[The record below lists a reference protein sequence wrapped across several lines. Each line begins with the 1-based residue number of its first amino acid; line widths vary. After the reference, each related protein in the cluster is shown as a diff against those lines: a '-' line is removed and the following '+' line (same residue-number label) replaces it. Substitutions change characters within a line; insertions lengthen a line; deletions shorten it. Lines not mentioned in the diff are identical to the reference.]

1 MSGDYGVWVAVA
13 FTFAMLSLVLYKE
26 NPVYRVGEHV
36 MIGIGAG
43 HAIVMAINNIKTTGW
58 LPIVQKGQNI
68 LIIPM
73 LLGLLL
79 FTRYVKGYQHWGR
92 PTMALI
98 IAVGAGLGLRGS
110 IMGSF
115 LDHIVATFTS
125 VKNLN
130 DWIVIIGVLGTVSYF
145 FFTQHYTTKMVGP
158 LSPLPRL
165 GRWTMMLAFGAS
177 FGNAGMGF
185 LSLMIGRLMFLMR
198 TWLGWIS

>member
-1 MSGDYGVWVAVA
+1 M
-13 FTFAMLSLVLYKE
+13 TFAMLSLAFFKE
-26 NPVYRVGEHV
+26 NPAYRVGEHI

-43 HAIVMAINNIKTTGW
+43 HTIVMGINNIKTTGW
-58 LPIVQKGQNI
+58 IPLVQKGQYI
-68 LIIPM
+68 LLVPM

-79 FTRYVKGYQHWGR
+79 FTRYTKRYQHMAK

-115 LDHIVATFTS
+115 LDHIVATF
-125 VKNLN
+125 NFRNIN
-130 DWIVIIGVLGTVSYF
+130 DALIAVGVLGTVSYF
-145 FFTQHYTTKMVGP
+145 FFTQHYTRKLVGP
-158 LSPLPRL
+158 LGYLPRL

-198 TWLGWIS
+198 TWLGIIS